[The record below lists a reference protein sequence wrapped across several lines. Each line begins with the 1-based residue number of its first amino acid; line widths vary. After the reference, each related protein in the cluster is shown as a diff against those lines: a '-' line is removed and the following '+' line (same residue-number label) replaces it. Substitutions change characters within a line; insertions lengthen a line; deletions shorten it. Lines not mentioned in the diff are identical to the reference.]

1 MPRSTD
7 HIVTTHAGS
16 LPRPDDV
23 VELIWG
29 GIEEEKAVDQAA
41 LDDRL
46 DQAVPEIVQKQRDA
60 GVEVVSDGELSK
72 PGFSNYI
79 NDRFTGF
86 DGRAEFQADDVAD
99 YPNLAMRL
107 FNTPAMA
114 HLVFSNCVD
123 EVTVKD
129 PEAVRR
135 DVDRLKRALG
145 DTPPDKAFMGA
156 ISPGQIA
163 FNFPDQHYGSHEK
176 YLEALGQALRHEY
189 KAITDAGFNLQ
200 IDSPDLAMAAH
211 CRSVGSSI
219 QSWDTHLPM
228 AIDALNAA
236 LDGIPPEQIRPH
248 VCWGNYAGPHHKDV
262 PLRDIIEPVLK
273 ANVGTF
279 YVEGANPRHAH
290 EWEVFKE
297 VPLPEGKDVILGVI
311 DVKVNAVE
319 HPRLVAQRL
328 TRLAEVVGREHVQAG
343 TDCGFDTFIR
353 FSQVDPDVVWL
364 KLKALSDGAEMASK
378 ELWN

>member
-7 HIVTTHAGS
+7 RIVTTHAGS

-23 VELIWG
+23 VEMIWA
-29 GIEEEKAVDQAA
+29 GIEGQPTDEKA
-41 LDDRL
+41 LEKRL
-46 DQAVPEIVQKQRDA
+46 ETAVADIVNQQRDA
-60 GVEVVSDGELSK
+60 GIDVVSDGELSK

-86 DGRAEFQADDVAD
+86 EGRAEFQADDVAD

-114 HLVFSNCVD
+114 HLVFANCVD

-129 PEAVRR
+129 PEAVQR
-135 DVDRLKRALG
+135 DIDRLKRAIG
-145 DTPPDKAFMGA
+145 DTPPSEAFMGA
-156 ISPGQIA
+156 ISPGQVA

-176 YLEALGQALRHEY
+176 YLEALGEALRHEY

-236 LDGIPPEQIRPH
+236 LDGIPEEQVRLH

-273 ANVGTF
+273 ANAGTF

-297 VPLPEGKDVILGVI
+297 VDLPEGKDLILGVI

-328 TRLAEVVGREHVQAG
+328 TRLAEVVGRENVQAG

-364 KLKALSDGAEMASK
+364 KLQALSEGAEMASK
-378 ELWN
+378 ELWG

>member
-7 HIVTTHAGS
+7 RIVTTHAGS
-16 LPRPDDV
+16 LPRPEEV
-23 VELIWG
+23 VEVIWSA
-29 GIEEEKAVDQAA
+29 IEEERAPDQDELDKRLEGAVAD
-41 LDDRL
+41 
-46 DQAVPEIVQKQRDA
+46 IVRRQKEA
-60 GVEVVSDGELSK
+60 GVDVVSDGELSK

-86 DGRAEFQADDVAD
+86 AGRAEFQADDVAPF
-99 YPNLAMRL
+99 PNLAMRL
-107 FNTPAMA
+107 FATPAMA
-114 HLVFSNCVD
+114 HLVFSNCTGPV
-123 EVTVKD
+123 EVKD
-129 PEAVRR
+129 PDAVRR

-145 DTPPDKAFMGA
+145 DTPPGEAFMGA
-156 ISPGQIA
+156 ISPGQVA

-176 YLEALGQALRHEY
+176 YLAALGEALRHEY

-228 AIDALNAA
+228 AIDALNAS
-236 LDGIPPEQIRPH
+236 LDGIPPEQVRLH

-262 PLRDIIEPVLK
+262 PLRDILGEVLK
-273 ANVGTF
+273 ANAGTI

-297 VPLPEGKDVILGVI
+297 VSLPDDKDVILGVI

-328 TRLAEVVGREHVQAG
+328 TRLAELIGKERVQAG
-343 TDCGFDTFIR
+343 TDCGFDTFIK

-364 KLKALSDGAEMASK
+364 KLQALSEGAEMASK
-378 ELWN
+378 ELWG

>member
-7 HIVTTHAGS
+7 RIVTTHAGS

-23 VELIWG
+23 VEMIWA
-29 GIEEEKAVDQAA
+29 GIDGQPADEEALEERLETAVAD
-41 LDDRL
+41 
-46 DQAVPEIVQKQRDA
+46 IVKQQRDA
-60 GVEVVSDGELSK
+60 GIDVVSDGELSK

-86 DGRAEFQADDVAD
+86 EGRAEFQADDVAD
-99 YPNLAMRL
+99 FPNLAMRL

-114 HLVFSNCVD
+114 HLVFANCVD

-135 DVDRLKRALG
+135 DIERLKSAIG
-145 DTPPDKAFMGA
+145 DTPPGEAFMGA
-156 ISPGQIA
+156 ISPGQVA

-200 IDSPDLAMAAH
+200 IDSPDLAMAGH

-219 QSWDTHLPM
+219 QSWDTHLPL
-228 AIDALNAA
+228 AIEALNVA
-236 LDGIPPEQIRPH
+236 LDGIPEEQVRLH

-262 PLRDIIEPVLK
+262 PLRDIVEPVFK
-273 ANVGTF
+273 ANAGTF
-279 YVEGANPRHAH
+279 YVEGANPRHEH

-297 VPLPEGKDVILGVI
+297 VGLPEGKDLILGVI

-328 TRLAEVVGREHVQAG
+328 TRLAGVVGKENVQAG

-364 KLKALSDGAEMASK
+364 KLQALSEGAEIASK
-378 ELWN
+378 ELWG